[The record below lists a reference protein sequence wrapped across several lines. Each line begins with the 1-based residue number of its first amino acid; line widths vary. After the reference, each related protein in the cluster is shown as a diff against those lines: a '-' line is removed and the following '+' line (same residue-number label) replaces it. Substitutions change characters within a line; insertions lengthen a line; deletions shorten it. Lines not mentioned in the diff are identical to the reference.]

1 MEILENNMVRL
12 SAFSA
17 MAQDIALSR
26 TLSETID
33 RVMYH
38 IGELFGPLVWSLL
51 LRDSQSGALKFVHAT
66 GPGSDTI
73 LGLILP
79 KGQGVAGWVAERG
92 EPLLLEDV
100 RHDTRFNPE
109 VDALTGFV
117 TTSIVAVPLQARG
130 RVYGVVEL
138 INKLDESP
146 FTDRELLVLKTI
158 ADFAAIAIER
168 AYYLRGMQRLA
179 LTDPLTGLRN
189 RRAFEQLLEREIE
202 KTRRNHTQFAL
213 LILDVDDFKSIND
226 RFGHAAGDEAL
237 RAVAKVMTSVSRKI
251 DCCAR
256 LGGDEFALL
265 LPDTGDE
272 DVPFVVRRLQRA
284 LADRKTEPV
293 FSMSIG
299 VRVVDPSNPEAI
311 LSQADQAMY
320 DAKSQG
326 DRSVELEGQLKSWLE
341 EGKV

>member
-1 MEILENNMVRL
+1 
-12 SAFSA
+12 
-17 MAQDIALSR
+17 
-26 TLSETID
+26 
-33 RVMYH
+33 
-38 IGELFGPLVWSLL
+38 
-51 LRDSQSGALKFVHAT
+51 
-66 GPGSDTI
+66 
-73 LGLILP
+73 
-79 KGQGVAGWVAERG
+79 VAGWVAERG

-100 RHDTRFNPE
+100 RHDTRFNPD
-109 VDALTGFV
+109 VDAMTGFV

-146 FTDRELLVLKTI
+146 FTDRELLVLRTI

-168 AYYLRGMQRLA
+168 AYYMRGMQRLA

-189 RRAFEQLLEREIE
+189 RRAFEQILEREIE

>member
-73 LGLILP
+73 LGLVLP
-79 KGQGVAGWVAERG
+79 KGQGVAGWVAEHG

-138 INKLDESP
+138 INKLDESS

-226 RFGHAAGDEAL
+226 RFGHAAGDDAL
-237 RAVAKVMTSVSRKI
+237 KAVARVMVSVSRKI

-265 LPDTGDE
+265 LPDTGEE

-293 FSMSIG
+293 FSVSIG
-299 VRVVDPSNPEAI
+299 VRVVDPANPEAI

-320 DAKSQG
+320 DAKTQA
-326 DRSVELEGQLKSWLE
+326 DRSGELEGQLKSWLE
-341 EGKV
+341 EDKT

>member
-1 MEILENNMVRL
+1 MDILENNMVRL
-12 SAFSA
+12 SAFSS

-26 TLSETID
+26 TLAETID
-33 RVMYH
+33 RVMHH
-38 IGELFGPLVWSLL
+38 IGALFGPLVWSLL
-51 LRDSQSGALKFVHAT
+51 LRESQSGALKFVHAT
-66 GPGSDTI
+66 GPGSEAI
-73 LGLILP
+73 QGLVLP
-79 KGQGVAGWVAERG
+79 KGQGVAGWVAEHG
-92 EPLLLEDV
+92 QPLLLEDV
-100 RHDTRFNPE
+100 RHDTRFNPD

-202 KTRRNHTQFAL
+202 KTRRNHSLFAL

-226 RFGHAAGDEAL
+226 RFGHSAGDEAL
-237 RAVAKVMTSVSRKI
+237 KTVARVMTLVSRKI

-284 LADRKTEPV
+284 LADEATEPR
-293 FSMSIG
+293 FTISIG
-299 VRVVDPSNPEAI
+299 VRVVDPASPEAI

-320 DAKSQG
+320 DAKSQA

-341 EGKV
+341 DPKE